1 MATAAARP
9 AKDLGPDWR
18 DRLRESFRRLAVRT
32 WGLLLIAASI
42 AGAIA
47 LASHSTTDPSFTTA
61 AGGPPENWLGTFGA
75 YVTDFALLLLG
86 VGCVLLL
93 PVIAI
98 AGLRMVRLERP
109 GRTGRALLLAGVAAI
124 LIGIALG
131 LTSGSAVSG
140 LPGGWGGAIGLAAA
154 SGLDSAIAL
163 IPDDRFVA
171 PARLALLALFA
182 IAGLVTA
189 WFALGLTAKEKAWF
203 GGLFSRSRR
212 I

>member
-131 LTSGSAVSG
+131 LTSGFRAAGAERSG
-140 LPGGWGGAIGLAAA
+140 SRPQAGSTRRLRLSPTTA
-154 SGLDSAIAL
+154 SSL
-163 IPDDRFVA
+163 R
-171 PARLALLALFA
+171 PAWPSWLC
-182 IAGLVTA
+182 
-189 WFALGLTAKEKAWF
+189 
-203 GGLFSRSRR
+203 SRSPGSSRPGSR
-212 I
+212 SA